1 MREGLARTGDLLTRR
16 VALTSPGGSRGPTEG
31 EPAGEP
37 IEVTNVSCTTSQHL
51 PFYIEL
57 PVSTHLGTALTWT
70 MKLNH
75 APACIICAEVGG
87 WQGSGNT
94 RRWQSSCGQCSPRL
108 LGPRCPHLLR

>member
-51 PFYIEL
+51 PFYIGYL
-57 PVSTHLGTALTWT
+57 FRY
-70 MKLNH
+70 
-75 APACIICAEVGG
+75 APGH
-87 WQGSGNT
+87 
-94 RRWQSSCGQCSPRL
+94 CSNLDHGRKSRL
-108 LGPRCPHLLR
+108 HMR